1 MKNELGIEVKCE
13 SCQHRI
19 GCWRYNYKYE
29 KLEPCDDFYPT
40 DSDMVNRIKE
50 LQLEVKRLKEQ
61 KVEYKK
67 IIEEIKERYDK
78 RFSKTQECN
87 NTILEIAKSKT
98 QECNNWF
105 NTHQNKKKIE
115 QTLKNLEG
123 NLINEQ

>member
-1 MKNELGIEVKCE
+1 MKNELGIEVCCE
-13 SCQHRI
+13 NCKH
-19 GCWRYNYKYE
+19 E
-29 KLEPCDDFYPT
+29 DDFHTTEEFEYCIDNEYAMFEPKHI
-40 DSDMVNRIKE
+40 VLEKRIKE

-67 IIEEIKERYDK
+67 IIEEIKERYER
-78 RFSKTQECN
+78 RFSKTQKCN

-115 QTLKNLEG
+115 QTLKNSEG
-123 NLINEQ
+123 N